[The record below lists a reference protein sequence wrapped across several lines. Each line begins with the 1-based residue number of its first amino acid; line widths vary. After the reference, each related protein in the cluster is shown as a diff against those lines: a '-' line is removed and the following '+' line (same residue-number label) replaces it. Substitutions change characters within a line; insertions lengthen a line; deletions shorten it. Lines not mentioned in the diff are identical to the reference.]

1 MSNPYCNF
9 CGKNKHQV
17 KKLLAGNDGTHICD
31 GCVDLCHDIL
41 IKEKSKELKK
51 PTVITRLKQ
60 STPVELHE
68 HLNRYVIGQE
78 SAKKTLS
85 VAVYNHYKRIMNTTQ
100 VNLQKNN
107 VLIAGPTG
115 TGKTLIAS
123 TLASYL
129 DVPFVVTDATTMTE
143 SGYAGDDT
151 EVLLDKLLQA
161 ADYDVEKAQLG
172 IIYVDEIDKKA
183 KRNDMVSLSRDVSG
197 EGVQQ
202 SLLKLMEGVTVKV
215 PNKPGDAP
223 EKVDVDTTNILF
235 IVGGAFIGLEELVK
249 QRIGQSKI
257 GFNDD
262 KQEQLDNWELHLQTR
277 DLVQYGLIPEFVGRL
292 PSVNVLHQLT
302 KEELV
307 KILTEPQ
314 DSIIDQIKVL
324 FSLDKIEIEFNIKAL
339 EDIANIAIEQDLG
352 ARGLRKILDSALVEI
367 QYQLPQLRESGV
379 KKIII
384 TDETIT
390 NGHPPLMIKG

>member
-1 MSNPYCNF
+1 MNNPYCNF
-9 CGKNKHQV
+9 CGKNKHQT

-41 IKEKSKELKK
+41 IKEKSKENKK
-51 PTVITRLKQ
+51 PTVVNRLKQ
-60 STPVELHE
+60 TTPNELHT
-68 HLNRYVIGQE
+68 HLNRYVIGQDR
-78 SAKKTLS
+78 AKKTLS

-115 TGKTLIAS
+115 TGKTLIAQ
-123 TLASYL
+123 TLAKFL
-129 DVPFVVTDATTMTE
+129 DVPFVVTDATTITE

-151 EVLLDKLLQA
+151 EVLLDKLLQS

-183 KRNDMVSLSRDVSG
+183 KRNDVVTLSRDVSG

-202 SLLKLMEGVTVKV
+202 SLLKLMEGVTVKI
-215 PNKPGDAP
+215 PNKQGDHP
-223 EKVDVDTTNILF
+223 EKVDIDTTNILF

-339 EDIANIAIEQDLG
+339 EEIANIAIEQDLG
-352 ARGLRKILDSALVEI
+352 ARGLRKILDSALVDT

-379 KKIII
+379 NKIII
-384 TDETIT
+384 TEKTIT
-390 NGHPPLMIKG
+390 NGHPPLMVKG